1 MSAPKDVLAEIRINE
16 KKILNVLDGVLETID
31 VLNSTDDVNSLK
43 KSLKDIETG
52 KVFPLK
58 TSGNDDKERIAP
70 NYTLK
75 CTATFKKEMNIIA
88 DNIMVKILPI
98 LEDQNRSLFRQVV
111 TWTFQRIV
119 SFTNYW

>member
-1 MSAPKDVLAEIRINE
+1 MSAHKDVLDEIRINE
-16 KKILNVLDGVLETID
+16 KKILQVLDGILETID
-31 VLNSTDDVNSLK
+31 VLNSAEDINSLK
-43 KSLKDIETG
+43 KSLKDVETG
-52 KVFPLK
+52 KIFPLK

>member
-1 MSAPKDVLAEIRINE
+1 MSAHKDVLDEIRINE

-31 VLNSTDDVNSLK
+31 VLNSAEDINSLK
-43 KSLKDIETG
+43 KSLKDVETG
-52 KVFPLK
+52 KIFPLK